1 MVRKGQSKSRENF
14 QARRRNYIG
23 SEWNISS
30 TSPPFDEIEREG
42 RANSPSSSSRS
53 PLSVPPQLRIINGQ
67 FAASAADC
75 IVSLFSG
82 FPSFRCQALSLCL
95 SLFIFPSS
103 SLSFA
108 RIRTPQSLELPPLST
123 LPPALFP
130 QILPFFPS
138 SFPNPSKFVKGSTSV
153 GGSRRYLKPACPG
166 ELSSPPVS
174 FLFFSERGLEIPS
187 AR

>member
-1 MVRKGQSKSRENF
+1 MFQEREREAGHGINTLSHVRGEREKRVVRKGQSKSRENF

-108 RIRTPQSLELPPLST
+108 RIRTPQFLELPPLSLYRLRSFLKSCPSF
-123 LPPALFP
+123 LPPSR
-130 QILPFFPS
+130 ILQS
-138 SFPNPSKFVKGSTSV
+138 S
-153 GGSRRYLKPACPG
+153 LK
-166 ELSSPPVS
+166 E
-174 FLFFSERGLEIPS
+174 
-187 AR
+187 ARAWAGHDVT

>member
-82 FPSFRCQALSLCL
+82 FPSFRCQALSLSLSLYLSILL
-95 SLFIFPSS
+95 SLFCPYSNS
-103 SLSFA
+103 TVSRA
-108 RIRTPQSLELPPLST
+108 PPTFT

-153 GGSRRYLKPACPG
+153 GGPRRYLKPACPG

>member
-1 MVRKGQSKSRENF
+1 MFQEREREAGHGINTLSHVRGEREKRVVRKGQSKSRENF

-82 FPSFRCQALSLCL
+82 FPSFRCQALSLSV
-95 SLFIFPSS
+95 SL
-103 SLSFA
+103 SLSFH
-108 RIRTPQSLELPPLST
+108 PPLSL
-123 LPPALFP
+123 LPVFELH
-130 QILPFFPS
+130 S
-138 SFPNPSKFVKGSTSV
+138 
-153 GGSRRYLKPACPG
+153 
-166 ELSSPPVS
+166 LSSSPHFHSTACALSSNLALLS
-174 FLFFSERGLEIPS
+174 FLLPESFKVR
-187 AR
+187 